1 MRMIKGALL
10 SLCFFVSIASAATI
24 PSQASGNYSAYCR
37 EEWTKRG
44 VLDQNMFNYCMKIET
59 EGYQNLTFLVQKYG
73 NLPWIQKAID
83 SSVKNWTK
91 KGSRQDNMVY
101 FNLNQMIDGWEELK
115 YQSSQPNFNKSKYQR
130 CQQKWDFDYNMI
142 LYCYKND

>member
-1 MRMIKGALL
+1 M
-10 SLCFFVSIASAATI
+10 
-24 PSQASGNYSAYCR
+24 N
-37 EEWTKRG
+37 
-44 VLDQNMFNYCMKIET
+44 IEI
-59 EGYQNLTFLVQKYG
+59 EGYKNLTFLVQKYG

-83 SSVKNWTK
+83 STVKDWTK

-115 YQSSQPNFNKSKYQR
+115 YQSSRPNFNKSKYQS

-142 LYCYKND
+142 LYCYKKD